1 MDKSRNKGMS
11 SPSHKLHQE
20 SVSNVYAVVD
30 QSKKRRNTGKYSPS
44 HQLHQESVSDVYAV
58 VDQSKKRRNTGKYS
72 PSHQLHQESV
82 SDVYAVVDQ
91 SKKRRNTGKSSPHQ
105 LHLES
110 VSDVYAV
117 VDKSKKRRNTGK
129 SSTSHKLHQDLSDAY
144 AVVNTIKQ
152 PETDGVGEV
161 LTAQEISTIDVSTP
175 YALTPVYSQENQDKP
190 ATPSIFEKVHSY
202 YKRDKNKIQK
212 TGCRYSIF
220 IASCLIFLVTA
231 VIAAIVVALI
241 TISFTVNFQDDLQ
254 NFKQRL
260 DQLEMDYHSNMRQQ
274 ENTSL
279 GFGEAISLLRTS
291 MRALNKT
298 FIQQVSSVA
307 NATSFLTESVTAA
320 NDYFQISI
328 NTLTDVLA
336 KGIQAIHTF
345 DSCADVFNF
354 SIKLPSGMYSIR
366 SGNSSIN
373 KYCFATTNTTIANS
387 CNGIP
392 GRWKRIA
399 YLNTDENPVTCP
411 DAFEVRNVTS
421 SPPLCRRN
429 NTSAGCSSV
438 IYPSYGTSYSQVCG
452 TVRVHPEGTPDG
464 FSSHNSNQRQRNG
477 QSVNQNYV
485 DGVSLTYGDSS
496 NRNHIWT
503 YTAATTVRLD
513 RRGCGICNNSKPI
526 VPGTNFTCTNAYC
539 SNDNSCFP
547 NTLWGNDT
555 KQCFGNETFYRQLS
569 ESTTDNIELRV
580 CRDQDRDDE
589 DILISFVEL
598 FVL

>member
-1 MDKSRNKGMS
+1 M
-11 SPSHKLHQE
+11 
-20 SVSNVYAVVD
+20 
-30 QSKKRRNTGKYSPS
+30 
-44 HQLHQESVSDVYAV
+44 
-58 VDQSKKRRNTGKYS
+58 
-72 PSHQLHQESV
+72 
-82 SDVYAVVDQ
+82 
-91 SKKRRNTGKSSPHQ
+91 
-105 LHLES
+105 
-110 VSDVYAV
+110 
-117 VDKSKKRRNTGK
+117 
-129 SSTSHKLHQDLSDAY
+129 
-144 AVVNTIKQ
+144 
-152 PETDGVGEV
+152 GEV
-161 LTAQEISTIDVSTP
+161 LTVGEFVTTQKEIPTIDDRTR
-175 YALTPVYSQENQDKP
+175 YALTPVYQELDVNNSQSS
-190 ATPSIFEKVHSY
+190 ATPNIYEKVHSY
-202 YKRDKNKIQK
+202 YKNKTHREIQK
-212 TGCRYSIF
+212 SGCRCYSIF
-220 IASCLIFLVTA
+220 IASYHIFLVTA
-231 VIAAIVVALI
+231 VIAAIVVALV
-241 TISFTVNFQDDLQ
+241 TISFTVNLQ
-254 NFKQRL
+254 NDFKNFQQRL
-260 DQLEMDYHSNMRQQ
+260 DQLEMDFHSNLRQQ

-291 MRALNKT
+291 VRALNNT

-307 NATSFLTESVTAA
+307 NATSFLTESITAA
-320 NDYFQISI
+320 NNYFQTSI

-354 SIKLPSGMYSIR
+354 SIQLPSGMYSIR

-392 GRWKRIA
+392 GSWKRIA
-399 YLNTDENPVTCP
+399 YLNTDKNPVTCP
-411 DAFEVRNVTS
+411 DGFEVRNDTTS
-421 SPPLCRRN
+421 SPLCRRN

-464 FSSHNSNQRQRNG
+464 FSSHNSNQRQING

-503 YTAATTVRLD
+503 YTAVTTIRSST
-513 RRGCGICNNSKPI
+513 RGCAQCYYMMPSDI
-526 VPGTNFTCTNAYC
+526 PGTNFTCTSANCNYGNNC
-539 SNDNSCFP
+539 YP
-547 NTLWGNDT
+547 ETLWGNEAQ
-555 KQCFGNETFYRQLS
+555 QCIGNETFYRQLS
-569 ESTTDNIELRV
+569 ESTTDDIEMRV